1 MNENGILFKDETH
14 KARYYKLLQDYT
26 NGTADPYR
34 AQLAYL
40 IALTPDTYK
49 HRSWLYDEQERI
61 IKPDGVKADWQTGT
75 TTRLTLLAFN
85 LFTNSTAFCPEEM
98 TSYCT
103 PEHIFCCELAPYFW
117 QAIKIRYPEYIED

>member
-34 AQLAYL
+34 EQLAYL
-40 IALTPDTYK
+40 IALTPETYK
-49 HRSWLYDEQERI
+49 HRSGLYDEAERI
-61 IKPDGVKADWQTGT
+61 IKPDGLKADWQTGT

-85 LFTNSTAFCPEEM
+85 LFTNSTAFCPDDM
-98 TSYCT
+98 TAYCT
-103 PEHIFCCELAPYFW
+103 PEYIFCCDLAPYFW
-117 QAIKIRYPEYIED
+117 QAIKIRYPEYTAE

>member
-1 MNENGILFKDETH
+1 MTDNGILFYDETH

-34 AQLAYL
+34 EQLAYL
-40 IALTPDTYK
+40 IALTPETYN

-61 IKPDGVKADWQTGT
+61 IKPDGVKADWQTGS

-85 LFTNSTAFCPEEM
+85 LFTNSTAFCPEDM
-98 TSYCT
+98 ASYCT
-103 PEHIFCCELAPYFW
+103 PEHIFCCELASYFI